1 MQMSYR
7 PAAISRSWAG
17 QNWGRQFNAFLV
29 IAVTMKWAQHNG
41 NRKHKQE
48 KKNRIRSNFLLHVQ
62 IYDPLRSFN
71 FSTTNVPWLWLL
83 TQRIIPIDLIHQ
95 VNHFLRD
102 PPGPLKEVGFP
113 ANVIHAGRNHWFLH
127 FLVYLGPPH
136 AFLPLALWIDRPGW
150 FLLSNMLGFLSQM
163 RTIWNTGISN

>member
-127 FLVYLGPPH
+127 FFSVFRSSTRLFTIGTVNRSSWLIS
-136 AFLPLALWIDRPGW
+136 AFKYAWLPFTNANYMKYRD
-150 FLLSNMLGFLSQM
+150 F
-163 RTIWNTGISN
+163 